1 MWDGVASG
9 GAIYLGAGNVAII
22 HDALFIQNFAQAFR
36 ATAAGGAIDVW
47 GTVSVVGSVFD
58 SNSAIGPIVPAGTIG
73 GFTLTRSLGA
83 GDGMT
88 ETVATGSVMSTPTG
102 TGNGGA
108 LFCRGARGGDV
119 QGGCTLSI
127 LSCDM
132 SRNRATSSGG
142 AIFSQGDL
150 VVRDS
155 TGWNNTAR
163 MGQSARVGMGSA
175 FSFTNTPFLRE
186 DTLLYPDSAELTHS
200 TSKISDD
207 GRGWPIMS
215 TGDEKPGV
223 LSDYDRYSGYYGCPS
238 GSLDRCLNLCSANAR
253 LPQHDPTTAQAAG
266 QPTTFS
272 SCVRVCRAF
281 CKW

>member
-1 MWDGVASG
+1 MRFSFKILHRLVQQQP
-9 GAIYLGAGNVAII
+9 GAHRCVGNC
-22 HDALFIQNFAQAFR
+22 
-36 ATAAGGAIDVW
+36 
-47 GTVSVVGSVFD
+47 VGCGISFD

-150 VVRDS
+150 VCAIRQGG
-155 TGWNNTAR
+155 TTLQGW
-163 MGQSARVGMGSA
+163 
-175 FSFTNTPFLRE
+175 
-186 DTLLYPDSAELTHS
+186 
-200 TSKISDD
+200 
-207 GRGWPIMS
+207 
-215 TGDEKPGV
+215 
-223 LSDYDRYSGYYGCPS
+223 
-238 GSLDRCLNLCSANAR
+238 
-253 LPQHDPTTAQAAG
+253 
-266 QPTTFS
+266 
-272 SCVRVCRAF
+272 VRVLELEWSVTVYKHAFFARGHFAISRLCRAHSF
-281 CKW
+281 DIKDFGRWPRMANYEHWR